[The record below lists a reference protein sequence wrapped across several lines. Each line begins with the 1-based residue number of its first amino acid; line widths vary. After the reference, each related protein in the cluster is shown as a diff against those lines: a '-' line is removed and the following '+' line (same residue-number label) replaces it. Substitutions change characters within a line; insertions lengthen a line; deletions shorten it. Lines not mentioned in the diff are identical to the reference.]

1 MLMFASKSIA
11 FFLSL
16 FLMIGLKHAVA
27 QTLIVQELC
36 ELPIEIIETSGLEN
50 GPNAW
55 FWTHNDS
62 GNPAQLFAIDSTGV
76 IHRTVEVSGDANI
89 DWEEVAKDDA
99 GNLYIGNF
107 GNNSLNRTDLRIAKI
122 PSIDTCTTNA
132 VVTELIQF
140 SYPDQYDFPPN
151 GSYGNFDMEAMFY
164 HQDSLHLFSK
174 DRSNPSTG
182 YTKHYTLPTVGGTY
196 TAHLVD
202 SFQTNHTS
210 FFLAVTSADISE
222 NGDQMVMLSADKI
235 WLFGNFTGTD
245 YFGGTAASLSLNVF
259 SQKEGI
265 CFRNGFMYVTDEQSF
280 GLGGKMYRLD
290 PALFVSVQ
298 DELQEAEALAVYN
311 EQLTLQLIRLE
322 AGKKANWKL
331 YSMDGRLIDHGV
343 STDSIPASRLAHK
356 HGVYVIR
363 IKVGNRYKALEI
375 RL

>member
-1 MLMFASKSIA
+1 MFVFRKTA
-11 FFLSL
+11 L
-16 FLMIGLKHAVA
+16 FLCLLLVTRSLVA

-36 ELPIEIIETSGLEN
+36 ELPASISETSGLEN
-50 GPNAW
+50 GPNDW

-62 GNPAQLFAIDSTGV
+62 DNPAQLFAVDSTGV
-76 IHRTVEVSGDANI
+76 IHRTVEVNGDVNT
-89 DWEEVAKDDA
+89 DWEELAKDDD
-99 GNLYIGNF
+99 GYLYIGNF
-107 GNNSLNRTDLRIAKI
+107 GNNGLARTDLRIAKI
-122 PSIDTCTTNA
+122 PSIDTCTANA

-151 GSYGNFDMEAMFY
+151 GTYGNFDMEAMFY

-182 YTKHYTLPTVGGTY
+182 YTKHYRLPTIGGSY
-196 TAHLVD
+196 TAQLVD
-202 SFQTNHTS
+202 SFQTNHSS
-210 FFLAVTSADISE
+210 FFLAVTAADISE

-235 WLFGNFTGTD
+235 WLFSNFSGTD

-280 GLGGKMYRLD
+280 GLGGKMYRLN

-311 EQLTLQLIRLE
+311 EQLTLQLIQLE

-331 YSMDGRLIDHGV
+331 FTLDGRLVDHGV
-343 STDSIPASRLAHK
+343 SYDSIAASRLVHK
-356 HGVYVIR
+356 HGIYVIR
-363 IKVGNRYKALEI
+363 IKVDNRYKALEI
-375 RL
+375 RI